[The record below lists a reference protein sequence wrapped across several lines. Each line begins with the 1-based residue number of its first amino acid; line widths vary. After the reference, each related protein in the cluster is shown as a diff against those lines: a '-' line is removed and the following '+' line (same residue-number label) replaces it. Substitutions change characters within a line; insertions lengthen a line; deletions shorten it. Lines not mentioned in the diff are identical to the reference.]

1 MNTCLQF
8 THSYLQGPVKVE
20 QKSNEEADSLY
31 SVPLPISPWV
41 SEPMPQACY
50 RPSVHCHRD
59 PLRSLAEEWPLRA
72 AKPPR
77 HRWAHSQCLLGVLN
91 VWGPE

>member
-1 MNTCLQF
+1 MIQAFLSKQSRPGTL
-8 THSYLQGPVKVE
+8 
-20 QKSNEEADSLY
+20 
-31 SVPLPISPWV
+31 LPKDGL
-41 SEPMPQACY
+41 
-50 RPSVHCHRD
+50 VHCHRD